1 MMKALLIQMLLRQ
14 LLDPA
19 TRARLERLVMTVLD
33 MDMSGEAKRQY
44 VLREL
49 NTAGAELTSWAVNL
63 ALELLV
69 AKTKI

>member
-14 LLDPA
+14 LLDPT
-19 TRARLERLVMTVLD
+19 TRARLERLVITVLD

>member
-1 MMKALLIQMLLRQ
+1 MKALLIQMLLRQ

-33 MDMSGEAKRQY
+33 MDMSGEEKRQY

>member
-1 MMKALLIQMLLRQ
+1 MKALLIQMLLRQ
-14 LLDPA
+14 LLDPT

>member
-1 MMKALLIQMLLRQ
+1 MKALLIQMLLRQ
-14 LLDPA
+14 LLDPT

-33 MDMSGEAKRQY
+33 MDMSGEEKRQY

>member
-1 MMKALLIQMLLRQ
+1 MKALLIQMLLRQ

-19 TRARLERLVMTVLD
+19 TRARLERLVITVLD

-69 AKTKI
+69 AKTKL

>member
-19 TRARLERLVMTVLD
+19 TRARLERLVITVLD
-33 MDMSGEAKRQY
+33 MDMSGEEKRQY

-69 AKTKI
+69 AKTKL

>member
-1 MMKALLIQMLLRQ
+1 MKALLIQMLLRQ
-14 LLDPA
+14 LLDPT
-19 TRARLERLVMTVLD
+19 TRAQLERLVITVLD

>member
-1 MMKALLIQMLLRQ
+1 MKALLIQMLLRQ
-14 LLDPA
+14 LLDPT

-69 AKTKI
+69 AKTKL

>member
-1 MMKALLIQMLLRQ
+1 MKALLIQMLLRQ

-69 AKTKI
+69 AKTKL

>member
-1 MMKALLIQMLLRQ
+1 M
-14 LLDPA
+14 
-19 TRARLERLVMTVLD
+19 VLD

-44 VLREL
+44 VLRRL

>member
-1 MMKALLIQMLLRQ
+1 
-14 LLDPA
+14 
-19 TRARLERLVMTVLD
+19 MTVLD

>member
-1 MMKALLIQMLLRQ
+1 MKALLIQMLLRQ

-19 TRARLERLVMTVLD
+19 TRARLERLVITVLD

>member
-1 MMKALLIQMLLRQ
+1 MKALLIQMLLRQ
-14 LLDPA
+14 LLDPT

-33 MDMSGEAKRQY
+33 MDMSGEEKRQY

-69 AKTKI
+69 AKTKL

>member
-1 MMKALLIQMLLRQ
+1 MKALLIQMLLRQ
-14 LLDPA
+14 LLDPT
-19 TRARLERLVMTVLD
+19 TRARLERLVITVLD

>member
-33 MDMSGEAKRQY
+33 MDMSGEEKRQY

-49 NTAGAELTSWAVNL
+49 NTAGAELTNWAVNL

-69 AKTKI
+69 AKTKL

>member
-1 MMKALLIQMLLRQ
+1 MKALLIQMLLRQ
-14 LLDPA
+14 LLDPT
-19 TRARLERLVMTVLD
+19 TRATLERLVITVLD

>member
-69 AKTKI
+69 AKTKL

>member
-19 TRARLERLVMTVLD
+19 TRARLERLVITVLD

-69 AKTKI
+69 AKTKL

>member
-1 MMKALLIQMLLRQ
+1 MKALLIQMLLRQ
-14 LLDPA
+14 LLDPT
-19 TRARLERLVMTVLD
+19 TRARLERLVITVLD

-69 AKTKI
+69 AKTKL

>member
-1 MMKALLIQMLLRQ
+1 MKALLIQMLLRQ

-33 MDMSGEAKRQY
+33 MDMSGEEKRQY

-69 AKTKI
+69 AKTKL

>member
-14 LLDPA
+14 LLDPT
-19 TRARLERLVMTVLD
+19 TRATLERLVITVLD

-69 AKTKI
+69 AKTKL

>member
-14 LLDPA
+14 LLDPT
-19 TRARLERLVMTVLD
+19 TRARLERLVITVLD
-33 MDMSGEAKRQY
+33 MDMSGEEKRQY

-49 NTAGAELTSWAVNL
+49 NTAGAELTSWAVDL

>member
-1 MMKALLIQMLLRQ
+1 MKALLIQMLLRQ
-14 LLDPA
+14 LLDPT
-19 TRARLERLVMTVLD
+19 TRATLERLVITVLD

-69 AKTKI
+69 AKTKL